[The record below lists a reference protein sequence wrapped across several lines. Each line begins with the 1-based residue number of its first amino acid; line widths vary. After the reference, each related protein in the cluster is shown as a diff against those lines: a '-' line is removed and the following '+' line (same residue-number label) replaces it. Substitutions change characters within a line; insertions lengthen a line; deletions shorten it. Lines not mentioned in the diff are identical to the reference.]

1 MGQFYSWGI
10 FSADSW
16 RESSVNSSGWRTV
29 TIIFRLGVGDTY
41 RHSKVKCHRL
51 GDYVLSALN
60 CRYKENTARFTQQAQ
75 SQVIRKKGRVRM
87 EGTRFFSL
95 ACVRSGEFK
104 PQRPWRT
111 EERNGGRKASREEAA
126 FQSPRKNSLGSENTQ
141 PHSALRNRCGGPY
154 IESYRTLC
162 RQKFLS
168 YGVLS
173 GNHTEV

>member
-1 MGQFYSWGI
+1 MSRFGGLY
-10 FSADSW
+10 AV
-16 RESSVNSSGWRTV
+16 SSQPQIQR
-29 TIIFRLGVGDTY
+29 
-41 RHSKVKCHRL
+41 KP
-51 GDYVLSALN
+51 
-60 CRYKENTARFTQQAQ
+60 
-75 SQVIRKKGRVRM
+75 SQVHTAGSVTGDQKERQGRVRM

-95 ACVRSGEFK
+95 ACVRSSEFK

-168 YGVLS
+168 YRVLS
-173 GNHTEV
+173 SNHTEV